1 MESLVECARC
11 HVPMNTWSA
20 PGSPTRYYRC
30 PRCQRTVCSAY
41 DEVIDHG
48 TLAVR
53 REWPAVERRPL
64 ASRAGADEALWS
76 EVKGRADAWFARLA
90 ADEHAHSPTRR
101 RHRVLAAPA
110 LARMIRTRP

>member
-11 HVPMNTWSA
+11 HVLMNSWSA

-30 PRCQRTVCSAY
+30 PDCHRTVCSAY
-41 DEVIDHG
+41 GEVIDRG

-53 REWPAVERRPL
+53 RESAAVVRRLLPVGPD
-64 ASRAGADEALWS
+64 AAEARWS

-90 ADEHAHSPTRR
+90 ADEHAHQPSRP
-101 RHRVLAAPA
+101 RHRVL
-110 LARMIRTRP
+110 